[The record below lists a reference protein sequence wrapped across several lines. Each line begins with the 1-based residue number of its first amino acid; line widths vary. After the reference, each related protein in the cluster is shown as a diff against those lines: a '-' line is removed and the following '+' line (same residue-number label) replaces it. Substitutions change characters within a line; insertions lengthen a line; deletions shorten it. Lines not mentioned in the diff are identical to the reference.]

1 MTLKNTI
8 SFFENLIAGSTKR
21 SEIKVFNEFI
31 DVLKKLEQRAF
42 TTHEIRSIEAALDN
56 LNLQSSPKNRKKFF
70 RSALNNFKAFLKD
83 DFSLTTK
90 GYYTQLYVNTGM
102 LFGVVIGV
110 LIGSRFE
117 RSLGISFGICM
128 GLFIGAFMGRRQDAK
143 VKAAGNML

>member
-42 TTHEIRSIEAALDN
+42 TTKEMQSIEVALDR
-56 LNLQSSPKNRKKFF
+56 LDLKSHPENRKKFF
-70 RSALNNFKAFLKD
+70 QSALNQFRAFLKD
-83 DFSLTTK
+83 EFSLTPN
-90 GYYTQLYVNTGM
+90 GYYMNLSVSSGM
-102 LFGVVIGV
+102 LLGVIAGV
-110 LIGSRFE
+110 LIGQRFE
-117 RSLGISFGICM
+117 RSLGISLGVCL
-128 GLFIGAFMGRRQDAK
+128 GLFLGAFIGRRLDAQ